1 MAKVQHLYSLTSG
14 HVPASLLRGQMA
26 INMPDQ
32 TVYANAPDGTVKAVS
47 KGTPGVANASGLI
60 GVHIPAN
67 FMPVA
72 QLAPGYTQAQLT
84 AKFNIGTST
93 VTLGTI
99 PIFALGRTWYI
110 PPLSCGV
117 SAVGAYLL
125 TVNIATR
132 AASLTP
138 MTATTPTSGTFNAI
152 ANYFSMV
159 VWSDGQTYPWF
170 FLPAWQGAANGAP
183 GSINGDCGWY
193 RISPFKTF
201 GAIPVSQGFPGA
213 AATAYWGP

>member
-32 TVYANAPDGTVKAVS
+32 TVYALTPDGQVKAIS
-47 KGTPGVANASGLI
+47 RGTAGVANASGLT
-60 GVHIPAN
+60 GVHIPVN
-67 FMPVA
+67 YMPVA

-93 VTLGTI
+93 VSLGTI

-110 PPLSCGV
+110 PPQTCAV
-117 SAVGAYLL
+117 SPIGAYLL
-125 TVNIATR
+125 WLNTPART
-132 AASLTP
+132 ALLSP
-138 MTATTPTSGTFNAI
+138 MTAATSTSGGFNAI
-152 ANYFSMV
+152 NGNFNMV

-170 FLPAWQGAANGAP
+170 YLPNWQGQQNGAP
-183 GSINGDCGWY
+183 GVTPGDCSWF
-193 RISPFKTF
+193 RVSPFKTF